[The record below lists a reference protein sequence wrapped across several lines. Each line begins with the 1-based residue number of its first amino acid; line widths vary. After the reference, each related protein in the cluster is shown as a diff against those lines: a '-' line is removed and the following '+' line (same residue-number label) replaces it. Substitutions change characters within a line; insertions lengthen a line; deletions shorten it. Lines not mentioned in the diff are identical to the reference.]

1 MKGVTLVELIVA
13 LGLLGLILGISGLAL
28 GSLRT
33 RPASGVIQQLEA
45 ARAEALRT
53 GRPVV
58 VRLDTVAVRFAPDGS
73 SSGGA
78 ITTGGLSITVDP
90 LTGAVHAGR

>member
-13 LGLLGLILGISGLAL
+13 LALLGLVLGISGLAL
-28 GSLRT
+28 RSLRPP
-33 RPASGVIQQLEA
+33 PASGAIRQLEA

-58 VRLDTVAVRFAPDGS
+58 VHVDTIAVRFAPDGS
-73 SSGGA
+73 SSGGT
-78 ITTGGLSITVDP
+78 IVVQGLATTVDP
-90 LTGAVHAGR
+90 LTGGVHAAR

>member
-1 MKGVTLVELIVA
+1 MKGVTLVELIAA
-13 LGLLGLILGISGLAL
+13 LAVVGLMLAIGGLAL
-28 GSLRT
+28 GSLRPP
-33 RPASGVIQQLEA
+33 PASDAIRHLEA

-58 VRLDTVAVRFAPDGS
+58 VRVDTIAFRFAPDGS

-78 ITTGGLSITVDP
+78 IATNGLAITVDP
-90 LTGAVHAGR
+90 LSGAVHATP